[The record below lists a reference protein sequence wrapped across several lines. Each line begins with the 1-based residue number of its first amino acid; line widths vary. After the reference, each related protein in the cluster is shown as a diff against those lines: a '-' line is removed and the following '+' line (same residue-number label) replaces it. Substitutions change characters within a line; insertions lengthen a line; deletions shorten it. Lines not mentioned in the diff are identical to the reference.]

1 MKRNERASADAGFGV
16 LSAVAHHL
24 CGTTEHNC
32 FIPGAVCIPIAG
44 PEMEETICRPNR
56 LSRR

>member
-24 CGTTEHNC
+24 CGTIEHNC
-32 FIPGAVCIPIAG
+32 FIPGAVGVVANWDEILNN
-44 PEMEETICRPNR
+44 T
-56 LSRR
+56 

>member
-24 CGTTEHNC
+24 CDATEHNC
-32 FIPGAVCIPIAG
+32 FIPGAVGVVANWDKIPDS
-44 PEMEETICRPNR
+44 T
-56 LSRR
+56 